1 MVDDRL
7 IVVWHKDRNIH
18 IWDAMESGYLQ
29 VVETNQPGA
38 RDLKISGDGSKAFL
52 LTKRFIQVW
61 FMWTG
66 ETVGQVELE
75 DDSCPNFL
83 CMGGSRVCVYFP
95 SSMTL
100 GWDFGMSGPSPVL
113 LPDTSLERPC
123 PDFIVLAGGTKV
135 YPGLMIQVLGERF
148 VSCLGNM
155 QDQMRC
161 SVMVNIWLL
170 IMSLERC

>member
-1 MVDDRL
+1 LLSGSDTQTVDDRL

-66 ETVGQVELE
+66 KTVGQVELE

-123 PDFIVLAGGTKV
+123 LDFIGGAGWWYK
-135 YPGLMIQVLGERF
+135 GLFWIDDTSAGREVCQLSGRYARPNEV
-148 VSCLGNM
+148 
-155 QDQMRC
+155 Q
-161 SVMVNIWLL
+161 
-170 IMSLERC
+170 